1 MRAVGKGDGEWEPER
16 AEGEWKAPGNDEQEK
31 SVKWSKAGECVWKC
45 SLELG
50 EAQLAQPR
58 TGLEYKNE
66 VGTEDIW
73 RVTDSS
79 LVEGLGSAMMPES
92 LFFLLWFLDTPGSIA
107 ASLGE
112 CLLQWLSS
120 ELLTIFLW
128 FFRGERR
135 DYWFIIVWGKNHSFL
150 KPLSA
155 SLCWLLYLSSQV
167 SFRPS
172 GSEASPAV
180 LHRAWRGAVCKQVT
194 SEGKH
199 QTPSLVLC
207 LCLHS
212 KELIFCGAEQP
223 QRRRASLL
231 LRYAVCGAA

>member
-16 AEGEWKAPGNDEQEK
+16 AEGEWKVPGNGEQEK
-31 SVKWSKAGECVWKC
+31 CVKWSKAGECAWKC

-79 LVEGLGSAMMPES
+79 LVEGVGSALMPES

-112 CLLQWLSS
+112 RLLQWLLRIADNISVIFQERAEGLLVYNCLRKKSQLPETS
-120 ELLTIFLW
+120 ECFSLLAPVFNQSG
-128 FFRGERR
+128 FFQTQWKRGLSCRPARGLEGGCVQAG
-135 DYWFIIVWGKNHSFL
+135 DFWGETS
-150 KPLSA
+150 KPK
-155 SLCWLLYLSSQV
+155 
-167 SFRPS
+167 F
-172 GSEASPAV
+172 
-180 LHRAWRGAVCKQVT
+180 GAVFV
-194 SEGKH
+194 
-199 QTPSLVLC
+199 
-207 LCLHS
+207 
-212 KELIFCGAEQP
+212 FA
-223 QRRRASLL
+223 
-231 LRYAVCGAA
+231 

>member
-16 AEGEWKAPGNDEQEK
+16 AEGEWKVPGNGEQEK
-31 SVKWSKAGECVWKC
+31 CVKWSKAGECAWKC

-79 LVEGLGSAMMPES
+79 LVEGVGSALMPES

-112 CLLQWLSS
+112 RLLQWLLRIADNISVIFQERAEGLLVYNCLRKKSQLPETS
-120 ELLTIFLW
+120 ECFSLLAPVFNQSG
-128 FFRGERR
+128 FFQTQWKRGLSCCPAQGLEGGCVQAG
-135 DYWFIIVWGKNHSFL
+135 DFWGETS
-150 KPLSA
+150 KPK
-155 SLCWLLYLSSQV
+155 
-167 SFRPS
+167 F
-172 GSEASPAV
+172 
-180 LHRAWRGAVCKQVT
+180 GAVFV
-194 SEGKH
+194 
-199 QTPSLVLC
+199 
-207 LCLHS
+207 
-212 KELIFCGAEQP
+212 FA
-223 QRRRASLL
+223 
-231 LRYAVCGAA
+231 